1 MKTAL
6 CFLLL
11 NIVIPVAVDIIKSE
25 LKDSKDSQDIKRKK
39 EEKEGEL
46 WKK

>member
-11 NIVIPVAVDIIKSE
+11 NIVIPVVVDIIKSE
-25 LKDSKDSQDIKRKK
+25 LNGSKDIQDIKRKK
-39 EEKEGEL
+39 RRKGR
-46 WKK
+46 

>member
-25 LKDSKDSQDIKRKK
+25 LNGSKDSQDIKRKK
-39 EEKEGEL
+39 EEKGR
-46 WKK
+46 